1 MEHIKKVLKAL
12 KFNNTEIENL
22 LDETKVDEQT
32 EIITGW
38 DARYSQV
45 VGEKLKPI
53 IETEL
58 KEANTQEIFNK
69 QKEAIRKTRKSV
81 NATLVLGLTAKQ
93 LDEMTDDD
101 FNTTVKEHSSKE
113 TDAKL
118 TDLQEQ
124 YKEEKRLRELAEG
137 KLTEEVEKIKK
148 EFADKDVQREVEL
161 TKARFIASKDATKFD
176 KSNIKRIEREI
187 TGAVLEQNVSFLVEG
202 DKIFVL
208 DEKGQKKRNA
218 SNEFILCL
226 DWLEQEITPSF
237 EIKTKPTPDTRLD
250 EKGNPI
256 APIEKSEAQIRLEET
271 YKLKGIDT
279 TAGATA

>member
-53 IETEL
+53 IEAEF
-58 KEANTQEIFNK
+58 KETNTQEIFNK

-93 LDEMTDDD
+93 LDEMTDDE

-137 KLTEEVEKIKK
+137 KLTDEVEKVKK
-148 EFADKDVQREVEL
+148 EFEQKDIQREIQL
-161 TKARFIASKDATKFD
+161 RKANLLASKDSTKFD
-176 KSNIKRIEREI
+176 KSDMELIDYAIE
-187 TGAVLEQNVSFLVEG
+187 GAILKQGVSFVTENG
-202 DKIFVL
+202 KVFVVK
-208 DEKGQKKRNA
+208 DGQKMRNGA
-218 SNEFILCL
+218 NEFVEYDSFVDGI
-226 DWLEQEITPSF
+226 ITPKF
-237 EIKTKPTPDTRLD
+237 EIKTRATPDVKLD
-250 EKGNPI
+250 EQGKPI
-256 APIEKSEAQIRLEET
+256 VTPQKSEAQKRQEEV
-271 YKLKGIDT
+271 YAKHKIN
-279 TAGATA
+279 TADVSV

>member
-22 LDETKVDEQT
+22 LDETKADEQT

-58 KEANTQEIFNK
+58 KETNTQEIFNK

-93 LDEMTDDD
+93 LDEMTDDE

-137 KLTEEVEKIKK
+137 KLTDEVEKVKK
-148 EFADKDVQREVEL
+148 EFADKDVQREIQL
-161 TKARFIASKDATKFD
+161 RKANLLASKDSTKFD
-176 KSNIKRIEREI
+176 KSDMELIDYAIE
-187 TGAVLEQNVSFLVEG
+187 GAILKQGVSFVTENG
-202 DKIFVL
+202 KVFVVK
-208 DEKGQKKRNA
+208 DGQKMRNGA
-218 SNEFILCL
+218 NEFVEYDSFVDGI
-226 DWLEQEITPSF
+226 ITPKF
-237 EIKTKPTPDTRLD
+237 EIKTRATPDVKLD
-250 EKGNPI
+250 EQGKPI
-256 APIEKSEAQIRLEET
+256 VTPQKSEAQKRQEEV
-271 YKLKGIDT
+271 YAKHKIN
-279 TAGATA
+279 TADVSV

>member
-22 LDETKVDEQT
+22 LDETKADEQT

-53 IETEL
+53 IEAEL
-58 KEANTQEIFNK
+58 KETSTQEIFNK

-93 LDEMTDDD
+93 LDEMTDDE

-124 YKEEKRLRELAEG
+124 YKEEKRLRELSEST
-137 KLTEEVEKIKK
+137 KLEEVEKIKK
-148 EFADKDVQREVEL
+148 EFEQKDIQREIQL
-161 TKARFIASKDATKFD
+161 RKANLLASKDSTKFD
-176 KSNIKRIEREI
+176 KSDMELIDYAIE
-187 TGAVLEQNVSFLVEG
+187 GAILKQGVSFVTENGKVFVVKDGQKMRNGANEFVEY
-202 DKIFVL
+202 DSFVDGIITPKFEIKTRATPDVKL
-208 DEKGQKKRNA
+208 DEKGQP
-218 SNEFILCL
+218 IV
-226 DWLEQEITPSF
+226 TP
-237 EIKTKPTPDTRLD
+237 
-250 EKGNPI
+250 
-256 APIEKSEAQIRLEET
+256 EKSEAQKRQEEIYAKHKINT
-271 YKLKGIDT
+271 VD
-279 TAGATA
+279 ASV

>member
-22 LDETKVDEQT
+22 LDETKADEQT

-58 KEANTQEIFNK
+58 KETNTQEIFNK

-93 LDEMTDDD
+93 LDEMTDDE

-137 KLTEEVEKIKK
+137 KLTDEVEKVKK
-148 EFADKDVQREVEL
+148 EFEQKDIQREIQL
-161 TKARFIASKDATKFD
+161 RKANLLASKDSTKFD
-176 KSNIKRIEREI
+176 KSDMELIDYAIE
-187 TGAVLEQNVSFLVEG
+187 GAILKQGVSFVTENG
-202 DKIFVL
+202 KVFVVK
-208 DEKGQKKRNA
+208 DGQKMRNGA
-218 SNEFILCL
+218 NEFVEYDSFVDGI
-226 DWLEQEITPSF
+226 ITPKF
-237 EIKTKPTPDTRLD
+237 EIKTRATPDVKLD
-250 EKGNPI
+250 EQGKPI
-256 APIEKSEAQIRLEET
+256 VTPQKSEAQKRQEEV
-271 YKLKGIDT
+271 YAKHKIN
-279 TAGATA
+279 TADVSV